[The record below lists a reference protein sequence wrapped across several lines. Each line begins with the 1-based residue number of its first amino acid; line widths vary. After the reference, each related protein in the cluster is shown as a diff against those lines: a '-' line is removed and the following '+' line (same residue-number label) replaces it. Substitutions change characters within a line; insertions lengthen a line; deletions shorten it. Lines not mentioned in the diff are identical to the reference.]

1 MMKIEKIQIGN
12 IPGLVYGA
20 PGEKGYVFV
29 HGQNGYKEE
38 AEAFAK
44 NAVPAG
50 YQVLSID
57 LPEHGERKR
66 GQAKFVP
73 WIAVP
78 ELQTVIKHCQS
89 RWKQTN
95 LRANSI
101 GAYFSM
107 QAMAK
112 EPLGKAL
119 FVSPIVDM
127 ERLILTMMRWAN
139 VTEAQLQEKGEIST
153 DFGKTL
159 SWQYLCWAR
168 EHALQNWQIPTA
180 VLYAGQDTMTDTATI
195 ETFAKN
201 HAAKLT
207 VYEQGEHW
215 FHTPEQLE
223 VLKKW
228 ERETLL

>member
-1 MMKIEKIQIGN
+1 M
-12 IPGLVYGA
+12 VYGA
-20 PGEKGYVFV
+20 PGEKGYIFV
-29 HGQNGYKEE
+29 HGQNGHKE
-38 AEAFAK
+38 AEAFAE
-44 NAVPAG
+44 NPVPAG
-50 YQVLSID
+50 YQVLRID
-57 LPEHGERKR
+57 LPEHGERKH
-66 GQAKFVP
+66 GEEKFVP
-73 WIAVP
+73 WIAAP
-78 ELQTVIKHCQS
+78 ELQTVIRHCQS
-89 RWKQTN
+89 RWKQIN

-101 GAYFSM
+101 GAYFPM

-112 EPLGKAL
+112 EPLAKAL

-159 SWQYLCWAR
+159 SWQYLCWVR
-168 EHALQNWQIPTA
+168 EHALQNWQIPTE
-180 VLYAGQDTMTDTATI
+180 VLYAGRDTMTDYETI
-195 ETFAKN
+195 ETFAKK

-207 VYEQGEHW
+207 VYEQGEYR